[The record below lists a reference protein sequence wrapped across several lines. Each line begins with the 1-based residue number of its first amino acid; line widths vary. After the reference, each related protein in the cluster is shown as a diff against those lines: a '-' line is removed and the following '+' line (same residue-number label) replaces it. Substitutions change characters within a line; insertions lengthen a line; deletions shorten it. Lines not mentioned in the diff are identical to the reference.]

1 MAERPS
7 PASFPPGWA
16 FVVQLRARTSF
27 DAAQLRGRI
36 EHVQTGHACL
46 FGSLEEARAFMER
59 VMASVEGRSS

>member
-1 MAERPS
+1 MDDTP
-7 PASFPPGWA
+7 PLASFPPGWA
-16 FVVQLRARTSF
+16 FVVQLRAGTSF

-59 VMASVEGRSS
+59 VMAPVEGRSS